1 MELGREFVGLSA
13 PAFGEKGD
21 SVAVK
26 IDSVP
31 WHRGFLQ
38 AAALMYGDLKANP
51 HLQWARFEF
60 LTDLVNFSVRD
71 LAFLLGFVLGDPNP
85 VARVALGKFPLH
97 RLA

>member
-38 AAALMYGDLKANP
+38 AQP
-51 HLQWARFEF
+51 
-60 LTDLVNFSVRD
+60 
-71 LAFLLGFVLGDPNP
+71 
-85 VARVALGKFPLH
+85 
-97 RLA
+97 